1 MAKSFYTV
9 GTEAETEIIIN
20 RSRFIGRA
28 FPISNEEDALLL
40 LDQVR
45 GDFPDAS
52 HHCYAYVRS
61 EAIYKGLMMT
71 ESLGVQ
77 RCPYYR

>member
-28 FPISNEEDALLL
+28 FPINNEEDALLL
-40 LDQVR
+40 LEQVR
-45 GDFPDAS
+45 AEFPDAS
-52 HHCYAYVRS
+52 HHCYAYEMCIRDS
-61 EAIYKGLMMT
+61 PQPI
-71 ESLGVQ
+71 
-77 RCPYYR
+77 